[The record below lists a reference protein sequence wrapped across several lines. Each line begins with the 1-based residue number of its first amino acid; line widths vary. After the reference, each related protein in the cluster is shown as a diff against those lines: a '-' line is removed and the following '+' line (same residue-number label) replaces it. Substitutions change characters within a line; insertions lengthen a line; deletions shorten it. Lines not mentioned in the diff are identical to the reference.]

1 LIHCVPCRTFHRY
14 ARFIIHYSFPL
25 FVYFYWLIVILYG
38 LFNLALLLTWL
49 RMKPFQPD
57 TSHGS
62 TRISVLVVVRNEA
75 ANMVR
80 LLEDL
85 NRQSY
90 PPALFEVIIADDGS
104 TDDTFRLV
112 EQYRSRARFT
122 LNVFS
127 LPPDPTVLSPKK
139 KGITEAIGRAK
150 GELIVHT
157 DGDCRVEESWLQLLE
172 NAYRSQQAFLIS
184 GAVTFTEERS
194 LLEKMQ
200 TVEFA
205 SLSGSGACA
214 MAWGFPTMCNGANLA
229 YPKAVF
235 EAVEGFSGIDHLA
248 SGDDE
253 LLMHKIAR
261 RYPSRLFFL
270 KHPASVVRTRAQPS
284 LRQLYQQRKRWA
296 SKWDAYQDRK
306 ISLLAVFVFLSNA
319 GLLLAA
325 TLTTLGWYPFST
337 FILQALVKLLAEF
350 LPLSCFIFYLQRPAQ
365 AIRRVFL
372 IPLVQVVYP
381 FYVSFFGL
389 AAQRKG
395 FEWKGRKLNN

>member
-1 LIHCVPCRTFHRY
+1 M
-14 ARFIIHYSFPL
+14 
-25 FVYFYWLIVILYG
+25 FVYFYWLVVCLYG

-57 TSHGS
+57 ASCGS
-62 TRISVLVVVRNEA
+62 TRISVVVVVRNEA
-75 ANMVR
+75 ANIVQ

-85 NRQSY
+85 DRQSY
-90 PPALFEVIIADDGS
+90 PPGLFEVIIADDGS

-112 EQYRSRARFT
+112 EQYRSRAGFT
-122 LNVFS
+122 LSVFS

-139 KGITEAIGRAK
+139 RGITEAIGRAS

-157 DGDCRVEESWLQLLE
+157 DGDCRVGERWLQLLE
-172 NAYRSQQAFLIS
+172 NAYRRQRACLIS

-205 SLSGSGACA
+205 SLGGSGACA
-214 MAWGFPTMCNGANLA
+214 LAWGFPTMCNGANLA

-235 EAVEGFSGIDHLA
+235 EAVGGFSGIDHLA

-261 RYPSRLFFL
+261 RYPGRLFFL
-270 KHPASVVRTRAQPS
+270 KHPASVVRTRAQPG

-325 TLTTLGWYPFST
+325 ALTALGWYPFSA
-337 FILQALVKLLAEF
+337 FILQALVKLLTEF
-350 LPLSCFIFYLQRPAQ
+350 LPLSCFIFYLQSPAQ
-365 AIRRVFL
+365 AIKRVLL

-395 FEWKGRKLNN
+395 FEWKGRKLNK